1 MSRWLSSLACAGCL
15 LALAA
20 CRQAEPEIPPL
31 DANAAYE
38 VLPAEQ
44 RALMDQAR
52 KFLDKQEPDP
62 DRALDC
68 LSQIQGRPAY
78 PVEYE
83 KLLTDVEIG
92 KFKQDLAWA
101 KERSRRLGIV
111 EAEERLLIPP
121 TYGKTVTV
129 DGEDMSFHVPP
140 GPMEEL
146 INRKVSMDLRD
157 AGVQEVVIAL
167 SDLAKLNI
175 IADTALTSDQRL
187 TIKVDQVP
195 LRELLSYI
203 SRNLGIAFHLGED
216 MIWVTAMAE
225 EADTGPQLET
235 RIFKLRTGLIPFID
249 GGSGNEFV
257 AGGGAG
263 GGSGGGGRGGEGGGG
278 GGAGELDDALAT
290 FLEAGP
296 PEATYRIY
304 RNRNILMV
312 RNTRENLRMVE
323 RLLEL
328 LDRDI
333 RQVVIEAR
341 FINISESD
349 LDELGYNLAQVQP
362 HRSTTEPNKV
372 MTIDNNLL
380 RNFPADGNLA
390 LTGVIGSVEY
400 EMVIHALDEL
410 SSVRSVS
417 APRVTVLN
425 NQNAII
431 RRGDTIR
438 YYEEY
443 ELETI
448 PNEGGVAVSQPV
460 PVGTVQELETGITF
474 TVRPAISFDGRKVML
489 HLRPEIVQFLGWDEF
504 ITAQLPR
511 SSESSVDTVVVI
523 ESGQTV
529 ILGGMVTDTEQD
541 SRNQIPLLSQIPLV
555 GHFFG
560 NRSKSRMPNHLL
572 IFVTAKILETSGEYV
587 EFIP

>member
-1 MSRWLSSLACAGCL
+1 MIRWRPLMVGVGIL
-15 LALAA
+15 LAVSA
-20 CRQAEPEIPPL
+20 CRQAEPEIAPL
-31 DANAAYE
+31 DANAVYE
-38 VLPAEQ
+38 VLPTEQ

-52 KFLDKQEPDP
+52 KFLAQQDSDP

-83 KLLTDVEIG
+83 QLLTDVEMG
-92 KFKQDLAWA
+92 KFKQDLALA
-101 KERSRRLGIV
+101 KDRSQRLGII

-129 DGEDMSFHVPP
+129 DGEDMTFVVPP
-140 GPMEEL
+140 GPMEDL
-146 INRKVSMDLRD
+146 VNRKVSMDLRD
-157 AGVQEVVIAL
+157 AGVQEVVMAL
-167 SDLAKLNI
+167 SDLAGLNI
-175 IADTALTSDQRL
+175 IADSALTSDQRL

-216 MIWVTAMAE
+216 MIWVTAGT
-225 EADTGPQLET
+225 DTSDAGPQLET
-235 RIFKLRTGLIPFID
+235 RIFKLRTGLVPFID
-249 GGSGNEFV
+249 GDTGNEFA
-257 AGGGAG
+257 AGGGAAG
-263 GGSGGGGRGGEGGGG
+263 ATSGTGS
-278 GGAGELDDALAT
+278 GELDDALST
-290 FLEAGP
+290 FLEVGP
-296 PEATYRIY
+296 PDSCYRIY
-304 RNRNILMV
+304 RNRNVLMV
-312 RNTRENLRMVE
+312 RNTRENLRLVE
-323 RLLEL
+323 RLLEI

-333 RQVVIEAR
+333 RQVLIEAR
-341 FINISESD
+341 FVNISESD
-349 LDELGYNLAQVQP
+349 LFELGYNLAQVQP
-362 HRSTTEPNKV
+362 HSSTTERNTV
-372 MTIDNNLL
+372 MTIDNGLL
-380 RNFPADGNLA
+380 RNFPTDGNLA

-410 SSVRSVS
+410 TSVRSVS

-431 RRGDTIR
+431 HRGDTIR
-438 YYEEY
+438 YYEDY

-460 PVGTVQELETGITF
+460 PTGSVQELQTGIDF

-489 HLRPEIVQFLGWDEF
+489 HLRPQIVQFLGWDEF
-504 ITAQLPR
+504 ITARLPR

-541 SRNQIPLLSQIPLV
+541 DKYQIPLVSQIPLV
-555 GHFFG
+555 GQFFG
-560 NRSKSRMPNHLL
+560 NKSKSRMPNHLL
-572 IFVTAKILETSGEYV
+572 IFVTVKILDNTGEYV
-587 EFIP
+587 EFNP